1 MTDRDIQTVEA
12 ILEAYRRGDVDAL
25 LDLNHPDAEWVNPDY
40 AIEPGTRRGRAE
52 IRRAIERIF
61 EFFDAIDVES
71 MERTPDGRILVVTR
85 VRSRGIGGGPGIED
99 RLNMLH
105 HFGVVGQLG
114 VNDQIEIGQVD
125 AARRHIGGD
134 TDAGT
139 AIAQGL
145 QRMIAFALAEFAR

>member
-1 MTDRDIQTVEA
+1 MTDRDIQTVEDVLA
-12 ILEAYRRGDVDAL
+12 AFRRGDAEAM

-85 VRSRGIGGGPGIED
+85 FRSRGIGGGRGIED
-99 RLNMLH
+99 RTGTLYTVRDGLLVRYEW
-105 HFGVVGQLG
+105 FRSP
-114 VNDQIEIGQVD
+114 EEAR
-125 AARRHIGGD
+125 AA
-134 TDAGT
+134 AG
-139 AIAQGL
+139 
-145 QRMIAFALAEFAR
+145 M